1 MGKTIGIVSLKGG
14 VGKTSVV
21 TALGGALSRLGKKV
35 LLVDGNLSS
44 PSLGL
49 HLNVINPEKTL
60 HDVLNRNARL
70 REAIYSSGGNCDVIP
85 ASIFQEMEVNPL
97 KLKDHLNSVKKRY
110 DVVILDS
117 SPSLDDET
125 LAVILASDEVFVVTT
140 PDHPTMSASL
150 KAAKLAKQRGTP
162 ISGIILNKVHKK
174 DFELSLEDVEDT
186 LEIPVLAV
194 IPYDINVLRAL
205 SFMEPSTI
213 FKPYSRGSEEFM
225 KFAATITGEK
235 YQSRS
240 LLNFFRTVIPTKP
253 EINREL
259 FYERSFR

>member
-49 HLNVINPEKTL
+49 HLNVIEPEKTL

-70 REAIYSSGGNCDVIP
+70 REAVYSSGNLDVIP
-85 ASIFQEMEVNPL
+85 ASIFKEIEVNPL
-97 KLKDHLNSVKKRY
+97 KLKDHLNSIKKRY
-110 DVVILDS
+110 DVIILDS

-162 ISGIILNKVHKK
+162 ISGIILNKVHNK
-174 DFELSLEDVEDT
+174 DFELSLKDIEGT
-186 LEIPVLAV
+186 LDIPVLAV
-194 IPYDINVLRAL
+194 IPYDTNILRAL
-205 SFMEPSTI
+205 SNMEPSTT
-213 FKPYSRGSEEFM
+213 FKPNSKGSEEFM

-235 YQSRS
+235 YESKGIM
-240 LLNFFRTVIPTKP
+240 NFFRGMVPTKP
-253 EINREL
+253 EINREI
-259 FYERSFR
+259 FYNSAFR

>member
-49 HLNVINPEKTL
+49 HLNIIEPEKTL

-70 REAIYSSGGNCDVIP
+70 REAVYPSGGFDVIP
-85 ASIFQEMEVNPL
+85 ASIFKEMEVNPL
-97 KLKDHLNSVKKRY
+97 KLKDHLNSIKKRY
-110 DVVILDS
+110 DVIVLDS

-125 LAVILASDEVFVVTT
+125 LAVILASDEIFVVTT

-150 KAAKLAKQRGTP
+150 KAARLAKQRGTP
-162 ISGIILNKVHKK
+162 ISGIILNKVHNR
-174 DFELSLEDVEDT
+174 DFELSLEDIEDT
-186 LEIPVLAV
+186 LDIPVLAV
-194 IPYDINVLRAL
+194 IPYDINVLKAL
-205 SFMEPSTI
+205 SNMEPSTT
-213 FKPYSRGSEEFM
+213 FKPNSQGSEEFM

-235 YQSRS
+235 YETKGFM
-240 LLNFFRTVIPTKP
+240 NFFRAIVPTKP
-253 EINREL
+253 EINREI
-259 FYERSFR
+259 FYSNVFG